1 MNGIERNRM
10 NYGFAAQVNRDS
22 VLSEE
27 WKKLNGD
34 IKGKNAKDTALQ
46 SKKSPLQEQQEK
58 LLQMQQMVKA
68 NKLKKIAT
76 INPLDAIDTVDSVQ
90 TLDTDM
96 ALSQNVNFKDAGIF
110 DLKQD
115 IVSFI
120 RPQALR
126 SENFKKEILNKTG
139 QSIITLLEI
148 SGASDALIKRAKS
161 LLEEENTVKS
171 VTDAYRNAL
180 IFS

>member
-10 NYGFAAQVNRDS
+10 NYDFAARVNRDS

-27 WKKLNGD
+27 WKRLNGD
-34 IKGKNAKDTALQ
+34 IKGKNAPDTMLQ

-68 NKLKKIAT
+68 NKIKKITPMNA
-76 INPLDAIDTVDSVQ
+76 IDAINNIDSVN
-90 TLDTDM
+90 TIDTDM
-96 ALSQNVNFKDAGIF
+96 ALSHSLNFQDAGRF

-120 RPQALR
+120 RPKALA
-126 SENFKKEILNKTG
+126 SENFKKEVLNKTG
-139 QSIITLLEI
+139 HSIISHLEL
-148 SGASDALIKRAKS
+148 SGASEALIKRAKS